1 LKLKKSGGWQIL
13 DSNGKNP
20 YRNRMFRFMQNKAFA
35 LMIIFIVCAATTS
48 CGLGWGDDLSDK
60 SDEDVSFA
68 GDIER
73 VSVASNGSQANGNS
87 EEPSISS
94 DGRIIAFISDAT
106 NLVTGDTNG
115 VADVF
120 VHDIDIGITERVNES
135 SAGIQGNN
143 DAFTLSLS
151 SNGRF
156 VAFGSLATNL
166 VAGDTNAVIDVFVH
180 DRNTG
185 TTERV
190 SISTAGAQANK
201 ESFSPAVSSDGLF
214 IAFQSDA
221 TNLVPF
227 DTNANSDIFV
237 HDRTAGVTERV
248 SVASDGT
255 QGNGDSIFAA
265 ISSNGRFVAFT
276 SEATNL
282 VAGDTNNK
290 ADIFVHD
297 RQKDTTERIAEPA
310 EFNTGSGIII
320 VAPAISPDGGFLG
333 FRSNADDLVPGDT
346 NNSFDTFLIECD
358 TLMAERASVS
368 SSEVEGNADSDR
380 PSISSNNRYVV
391 FPSIATNLVSQDTNG
406 SEDIFVRDRDEGRTR
421 RVSLAF
427 DGSESDNSSFSAV
440 ISGDGRFV
448 AFTSF
453 AENLVPADTNGFLD
467 IFVIPNPFNP

>member
-1 LKLKKSGGWQIL
+1 
-13 DSNGKNP
+13 
-20 YRNRMFRFMQNKAFA
+20 
-35 LMIIFIVCAATTS
+35 MIILLICAATTS
-48 CGLGWGDDLSDK
+48 CKLSWGGDSTDR
-60 SDEDVSFA
+60 SDEDVAFA

-94 DGRIIAFISDAT
+94 DGRFIAFISDAT

-120 VHDIDIGITERVNES
+120 VHDMDTGVTARVS
-135 SAGIQGNN
+135 VASVGTQGNG

-180 DRNTG
+180 DRTTG
-185 TTERV
+185 TTVRV
-190 SISTAGAQANK
+190 SIATGGAQANN
-201 ESFSPAVSSDGLF
+201 ESFSPAISSDGRF
-214 IAFQSDA
+214 VAFQSDA

-227 DTNANSDIFV
+227 DTNNSSDIFV
-237 HDRTAGVTERV
+237 RDRTTAVTERI

-255 QGNGDSIFAA
+255 QANGDSSIAA
-265 ISSNGRFVAFT
+265 ISSDGRFVAFT

-290 ADIFVHD
+290 ADIFVRD
-297 RQKDTTERIAEPA
+297 RQNNTTERVADPA
-310 EFNTGSGIII
+310 EFVTGSGTII
-320 VAPAISPDGGFLG
+320 VAPAISPDGDFLG
-333 FRSNADDLVPGDT
+333 FRSSANDLVPGDT
-346 NNSFDTFLIECD
+346 NNSFDTFLIERD
-358 TLMAERASVS
+358 TLTAERVSVS
-368 SSEVEGNADSDR
+368 SSEVEGNADSDQ
-380 PSISSNNRYVV
+380 PSISSNNRYVA
-391 FPSIATNLVSQDTNG
+391 FSSIATNLVSQDTNG
-406 SEDIFVRDRDEGRTR
+406 SEDVFVRDRDEGRTR

-427 DGSESDNSSFSAV
+427 DGSEGDNSSFSAV

-453 AENLVPADTNGFLD
+453 AENLVAGDTNGVLD
-467 IFVIPNPFNP
+467 IFVIPNPFSP

>member
-1 LKLKKSGGWQIL
+1 MLRFE
-13 DSNGKNP
+13 KN
-20 YRNRMFRFMQNKAFA
+20 NAFA
-35 LMIIFIVCAATTS
+35 WMIVFIVWAAITS
-48 CGLGWGDDLSDK
+48 CKLSWGDDPNDN

-94 DGRIIAFISDAT
+94 DGRIIAFISDAS

-120 VHDIDIGITERVNES
+120 VHDMDTGITERVSES
-135 SAGIQGNN
+135 TAGIQGNN
-143 DAFTLSLS
+143 DAFSLSLS

-190 SISTAGAQANK
+190 SISTAGAQANN
-201 ESFSPAVSSDGLF
+201 ESFSPAVSADGRF
-214 IAFQSDA
+214 VAFQSDA
-221 TNLVPF
+221 TNLVLF

-237 HDRTAGVTERV
+237 RDRTAGVTERV
-248 SVASDGT
+248 SLASDGT
-255 QGNGDSIFAA
+255 QGNGDCIFAA

-276 SEATNL
+276 SEANNL

-290 ADIFVHD
+290 ADIFIHD
-297 RQKDTTERIAEPA
+297 RQNDTTERIAAPA
-310 EFNTGSGIII
+310 EFNAGSGIII

-358 TLMAERASVS
+358 TLVAERVSVS
-368 SSEVEGNADSDR
+368 SSEVEGNADSGR

-391 FPSIATNLVSQDTNG
+391 FPSIANNLVSQDTNG

-453 AENLVPADTNGFLD
+453 AENLVPGDTNGFLD
-467 IFVIPNPFNP
+467 IFVIPNPFNR

>member
-1 LKLKKSGGWQIL
+1 ML
-13 DSNGKNP
+13 
-20 YRNRMFRFMQNKAFA
+20 RFEQNKAFVW
-35 LMIIFIVCAATTS
+35 MIIFIICAATTS
-48 CGLGWGDDLSDK
+48 CKLSWGGKSTDR

-87 EEPSISS
+87 EEPAISA
-94 DGRIIAFISDAT
+94 DGGIIAFISDAS

-120 VHDIDIGITERVNES
+120 VHNLGTGITERVSVTSVGFQADDE
-135 SAGIQGNN
+135 
-143 DAFTLSLS
+143 AFTLSLS
-151 SNGRF
+151 SNSRF
-156 VAFGSLATNL
+156 VAFGSYATNL

-190 SISTAGAQANK
+190 SISTAGAQAND
-201 ESFSPAVSSDGLF
+201 ESYSPAVNSDGRF
-214 IAFQSDA
+214 VAFQSEA
-221 TNLVPF
+221 TNLVPL
-227 DTNANSDIFV
+227 DTNNKSDIFV
-237 HDRTAGVTERV
+237 RDRTTGVTERV
-248 SVASDGT
+248 SLASNGN
-255 QGNGDSIFAA
+255 QANGDSIFAA
-265 ISSNGRFVAFT
+265 ISSDGRFVAFT

-290 ADIFVHD
+290 ADIFVRD
-297 RQKDTTERIAEPA
+297 RQNDTTERIAEPA

-320 VAPAISPDGGFLG
+320 VAPAISPDGDFLG

-346 NNSFDTFLIECD
+346 NNSFDTFLIERG
-358 TLMAERASVS
+358 TLAAERVSVS

-391 FPSIATNLVSQDTNG
+391 FPSIATNLVSKDTNG
-406 SEDIFVRDRDEGRTR
+406 AEDVFVRDRDEGRTR
-421 RVSLAF
+421 RVSVAF
-427 DGSESDNSSFSAV
+427 DGSEGDNSSFSAV
-440 ISGDGRFV
+440 ISEDGRSV

-453 AENLVPADTNGFLD
+453 ADNLVIGDTNGFLD

>member
-1 LKLKKSGGWQIL
+1 MARFEQKKDLRFLVWIIL
-13 DSNGKNP
+13 
-20 YRNRMFRFMQNKAFA
+20 F
-35 LMIIFIVCAATTS
+35 FICAATAS
-48 CGLGWGDDLSDK
+48 CKLSFGGDSVDTA
-60 SDEDVSFA
+60 DENISFA

-73 VSVASNGSQANGNS
+73 VSVASSGSQANGNS

-94 DGRIIAFISDAT
+94 DGRFIAFISDAT

-120 VHDIDIGITERVNES
+120 VHDMDTGVTERVS
-135 SAGIQGNN
+135 VASVGTQGND

-185 TTERV
+185 TTVRV
-190 SISTAGAQANK
+190 SISTAGAQANN
-201 ESFSPAVSSDGLF
+201 ESLSPAVSSDGRF
-214 IAFQSDA
+214 VAFQSDA
-221 TNLVPF
+221 SNLVPL
-227 DTNANSDIFV
+227 DTNNSSDIFV
-237 HDRTAGVTERV
+237 RDRTTGVTERV
-248 SVASDGT
+248 SVASDGV
-255 QGNGDSIFAA
+255 QADGDSFSPA
-265 ISSNGRFVAFT
+265 ISSDGRFVAFT

-297 RQKDTTERIAEPA
+297 RQNDTTERIAEPA
-310 EFNTGSGIII
+310 EFDTGSGIII

-346 NNSFDTFLIECD
+346 NNSFDTFLIERD
-358 TLMAERASVS
+358 TLTAERDSIS
-368 SSEVEGNADSDR
+368 SGEVQGNADSDQ

-391 FPSIATNLVSQDTNG
+391 FSSIATNLVSQDTNG

-427 DGSESDNSSFSAV
+427 DGSEGDNSSFSAV

-453 AENLVPADTNGFLD
+453 ADNLVAGDTNGVLD

>member
-1 LKLKKSGGWQIL
+1 ML
-13 DSNGKNP
+13 
-20 YRNRMFRFMQNKAFA
+20 RFELNKAFA
-35 LMIIFIVCAATTS
+35 WMIIFIICAVTTS
-48 CGLGWGDDLSDK
+48 CKLSWGGDPIDKSDKSDK

-73 VSVASNGSQANGNS
+73 VSVASNGRQANGNS

-120 VHDIDIGITERVNES
+120 VHDMDTGITERVSES

-143 DAFTLSLS
+143 DADTLSLS

-190 SISTAGAQANK
+190 SISTAGAEANN
-201 ESFSPAVSSDGLF
+201 ESFSPAVSSDGRF
-214 IAFQSDA
+214 VAFQSDA

-358 TLMAERASVS
+358 TLMVERTSVS

-427 DGSESDNSSFSAV
+427 DGSESDSNSFSAV

-453 AENLVPADTNGFLD
+453 AENLVAGDTNGFLD
-467 IFVIPNPFNP
+467 IFVIPNPFKP